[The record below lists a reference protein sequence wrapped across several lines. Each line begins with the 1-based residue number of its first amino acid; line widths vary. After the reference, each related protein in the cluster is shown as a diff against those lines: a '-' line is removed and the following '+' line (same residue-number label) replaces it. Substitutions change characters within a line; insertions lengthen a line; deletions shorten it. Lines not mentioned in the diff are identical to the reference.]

1 MTENEAMNSPL
12 PHAEWRLIHSS
23 AATGAVNMAVDEA
36 ILEAVQNET
45 SPPTLRLYDWDPA
58 CLSLGY
64 AQSIKDVDEEA
75 LSANG
80 WEVVRRPTGGRAIL
94 HIDEMTYSVIGPD
107 DEARLAGGVKESYLR
122 LSSAL
127 LASLD
132 SLSVA
137 AIREGKKERGTQ
149 QQEENPVC
157 FEAPSDYEIT
167 IDGKKLV
174 GSAQARRKKGV
185 LQHGSLPLSGDIG
198 RITHALSYK
207 NDALREKIAERV
219 RSKATTVENAIGRKV
234 SWDEAAEA
242 FAKGFAEALN
252 ISLVEGELS
261 AEEIASREKW
271 LSEKYANPGWTRR
284 N

>member
-1 MTENEAMNSPL
+1 
-12 PHAEWRLIHSS
+12 
-23 AATGAVNMAVDEA
+23 MAVDEA
-36 ILEAVQNET
+36 ILEAVQNGT
-45 SPPTLRLYDWDPA
+45 SAPTLRLYDWDPA

-64 AQSIKDVDEEA
+64 AQSIDDVDEKA
-75 LSANG
+75 LSSHG

-94 HIDEMTYSVIGPD
+94 HIDELTYSVIGPD

-137 AIREGKKERGTQ
+137 AVREGKKERVPSQ
-149 QQEENPVC
+149 QDENPVC

-198 RITHALSYK
+198 RITQVLTYK
-207 NDALREKIAERV
+207 SDELREKIAERV
-219 RSKATTVENAIGRKV
+219 RSKATTVENALGRTV
-234 SWDEAAEA
+234 GWEETAAA
-242 FAKGFAEALN
+242 FAKGFSEALN

-261 AEEIASREKW
+261 AEEIASSEKW
-271 LSEKYANPGWTRR
+271 YREKYANPSWTRR